1 MANSKFFESIY
12 KATLNARLN
21 ENSKLNEMAR
31 AHSDNLR
38 QYLKDHPEVIEL
50 YLNPQHSKIG
60 TYENAMWKKVIDDYF
75 LTYVDDAAE
84 GPKSKSK
91 TFSDSIF
98 PIIKSMQKK
107 GEIPGG
113 DGVVSSS
120 SSLSPASRENS
131 IKMAKAHLKHAGI
144 ELAKIGAGDSDIAKQ
159 ILELE
164 MNIEEL
170 LAPSDEPEID
180 MDSLLDTEDDTPA
193 VEEPAVTPTAEEP
206 VTAASDSASDDISAD
221 IGDIDLSDE
230 DITSALDDAE

>member
-1 MANSKFFESIY
+1 
-12 KATLNARLN
+12 
-21 ENSKLNEMAR
+21 MAR

-113 DGVVSSS
+113 DGVVSAS

-180 MDSLLDTEDDTPA
+180 MDSLLDTEDDTTTA

-206 VTAASDSASDDISAD
+206 VTTGSDNVSADTD

-230 DITSALDDAE
+230 DITLALDDAE

>member
-1 MANSKFFESIY
+1 
-12 KATLNARLN
+12 
-21 ENSKLNEMAR
+21 
-31 AHSDNLR
+31 
-38 QYLKDHPEVIEL
+38 
-50 YLNPQHSKIG
+50 
-60 TYENAMWKKVIDDYF
+60 MWKKVIDDYF

-107 GEIPGG
+107 GEIPGR
-113 DGVVSSS
+113 DGVVSAS

-180 MDSLLDTEDDTPA
+180 MDSLLDTEDETA
-193 VEEPAVTPTAEEP
+193 ASTEEPAVTPTAEEP
-206 VTAASDSASDDISAD
+206 VTAGSDDISADTD